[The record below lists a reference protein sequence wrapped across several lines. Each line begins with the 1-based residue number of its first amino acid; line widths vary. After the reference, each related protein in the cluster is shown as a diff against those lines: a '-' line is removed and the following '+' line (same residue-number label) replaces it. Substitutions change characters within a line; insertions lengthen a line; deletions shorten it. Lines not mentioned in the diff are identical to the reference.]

1 MAHVRQ
7 TSEGRNGANQIEEN
21 DGRDHG
27 SGSVPYPRR
36 AEGPIAPP
44 SQRHEEHHLHIAGNE
59 NTIPGVGRPEMSMT
73 QNNHGG
79 AQAHVAQ
86 AIKEKIK
93 DLHEHEGRIFLVEE
107 KGGGGKTI
115 I

>member
-1 MAHVRQ
+1 
-7 TSEGRNGANQIEEN
+7 
-21 DGRDHG
+21 
-27 SGSVPYPRR
+27 
-36 AEGPIAPP
+36 
-44 SQRHEEHHLHIAGNE
+44 
-59 NTIPGVGRPEMSMT
+59 MT